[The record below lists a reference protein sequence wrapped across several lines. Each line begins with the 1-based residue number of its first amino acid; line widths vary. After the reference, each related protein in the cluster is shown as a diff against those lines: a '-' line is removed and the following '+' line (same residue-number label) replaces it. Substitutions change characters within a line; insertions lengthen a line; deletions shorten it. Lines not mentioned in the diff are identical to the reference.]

1 MNALHEFK
9 HFLLHKCLAINRHGL
24 HSPFVYDLNTKI
36 LNRKKNFVCFDSL
49 EENRKSLLAN
59 QTVIEVE
66 DLGAGSRMNKAN
78 KRSIQ
83 SIAKNALAPASQAQ
97 AIFKLIE
104 HFKPK
109 NILELGTSLGLTTCY
124 MAEANKKSVVYT
136 IEGSEAIANK
146 AQLLFDARQLQ
157 NIKSIVG
164 NFDEVLPSLLNEINT
179 IDLAYL
185 DGNHRYDATMRY
197 VDLIVKKC
205 NQDSILILDDIYW
218 SKEMT
223 KAWSELKSD
232 KRFSISLDYY
242 HFGVLFL
249 QKRMTKEDFK
259 LYY

>member
-9 HFLLHKCLAINRHGL
+9 HFLLHKYLAINRHGL

-36 LNRKKNFVCFDSL
+36 LNRKKHFACFDSL

-66 DLGAGSRMNKAN
+66 DLGAGSRMGKAN

-124 MAEANKKSVVYT
+124 MAEANKKSIVYT
-136 IEGSEAIANK
+136 IEGSKAIANK
-146 AQLLFDARQLQ
+146 AQQLFDSRQLQ

-185 DGNHRYDATMRY
+185 DGNHRYEATMRY

-223 KAWSELKSD
+223 QAWSELKSD

>member
-9 HFLLHKCLAINRHGL
+9 HFLLHKYHAINRHGL

-36 LNRKKNFVCFDSL
+36 LNRKKNFVCFDSI
-49 EENRKSLLAN
+49 EENRNTLLAD
-59 QTVIEVE
+59 QTLLEVE
-66 DLGAGSRMNKAN
+66 DLGAGSRISKNN
-78 KRSIQ
+78 QRTIQ

-97 AIFKLIE
+97 AIFKIIE
-104 HFKPK
+104 YFKPK

-124 MAEANKKSVVYT
+124 MAEANKNSIVYT
-136 IEGSEAIANK
+136 IEGSTAIANK
-146 AQLLFDARQLQ
+146 AQQLFDARKLQ

-164 NFDEVLPSLLNEINT
+164 NFDDVLPSLLNEMST
-179 IDLAYL
+179 IDLAYI
-185 DGNHRYDATMRY
+185 DGNHRYEATMRY
-197 VDLIVKKC
+197 VELIVKKC
-205 NQDSILILDDIYW
+205 NQESILILDDIYW

-223 KAWSELKSD
+223 QAWTELKSD
-232 KRFSISLDYY
+232 ERFSISLDYY